1 MSSKTN
7 PAEQKEIPEVI
18 KDEGRAPAQIRK
30 YERGRFLGK
39 VMIFEKSV
47 YLPGILRKMVVAPKH
62 LLGYNIYLL

>member
-39 VMIFEKSV
+39 VIIFEKSV
-47 YLPGILRKMVVAPKH
+47 YLPGILRIK
-62 LLGYNIYLL
+62 